1 MGVGMQIVYLGFA
14 GTAQIEGE
22 AATQL
27 VRLERFSKS
36 IAGCH
41 LAIEAIRERPGS
53 AGTGAPAAGISSP
66 VFDARLDLIMRNG
79 EFVPIEHC
87 LNADPNMAVR
97 TAFDAAERKLDRRP
111 V

>member
-14 GTAQIEGE
+14 GTSQIEGE

-27 VRLERFSKS
+27 VRLERFSRS

-41 LAIEAIRERPGS
+41 LAIEAIRERPQG
-53 AGTGAPAAGISSP
+53 GRTGVPVAGIRGP
-66 VFDARLDLIMRNG
+66 VFDARLDLIMHNG
-79 EFVPIEHC
+79 ELVPIEHC
-87 LNADPNMAVR
+87 LNADPNIAVR
-97 TAFDAAERKLDRRP
+97 AAFDAAERKLDRRP